1 MAASRLTFTGMVDEA
16 TRPTVA
22 VVEDDAPSRNALGR
36 LLRASGFEPALFD
49 SAEAFIEAP
58 PSAPLCLILDVHLTG
73 MSGTDLQG
81 RLRKAG
87 SSTPIIVTTA
97 LRDAAIRNRAQ
108 ENGCTAFLWKPF
120 SSDALLSLLGAIAQ
134 DARH

>member
-1 MAASRLTFTGMVDEA
+1 MAEEA
-16 TRPTVA
+16 IRRTVA

-36 LLRASGFEPALFD
+36 LLRAGGFEPALFD

-58 PSAPLCLILDVHLTG
+58 PCAPLCLILDVHLTG

-81 RLRKAG
+81 RLRRAG

-97 LRDAAIRNRAQ
+97 LREAGIRDRAE

-120 SSDALLSLLGAIAQ
+120 NSTTLLSLLDEMAQ
-134 DARH
+134 HPTP

>member
-1 MAASRLTFTGMVDEA
+1 MTDEVL
-16 TRPTVA
+16 RRTVA

-36 LLRASGFEPALFD
+36 LLRAGGFEPALFD

-97 LRDAAIRNRAQ
+97 LRDASVRHRA
-108 ENGCTAFLWKPF
+108 EKNGCTAFLWKPF
-120 SSDALLSLLGAIAQ
+120 SSDALLSLLGTIAQ
-134 DARH
+134 HPTD

>member
-1 MAASRLTFTGMVDEA
+1 MVDEVI
-16 TRPTVA
+16 RRTVA
-22 VVEDDAPSRNALGR
+22 VVEDDGPSRTALGR
-36 LLRASGFEPALFD
+36 LLRASGFEPALFE

-58 PSAPLCLILDVHLTG
+58 PCAPLCLILDVHLTG

-81 RLRKAG
+81 RLRQAG

-97 LRDAAIRNRAQ
+97 LRDTGIRNRAE

-120 SSDALLSLLGAIAQ
+120 SSDALLSLLGAIVQ
-134 DARH
+134 DATH

>member
-1 MAASRLTFTGMVDEA
+1 MADHTLR
-16 TRPTVA
+16 RTVA

-36 LLRASGFEPALFD
+36 LLRAGGFEPALFD

-58 PSAPLCLILDVHLTG
+58 PRAPLCVILDVNLTG
-73 MSGTDLQG
+73 MSGTELQG
-81 RLRKAG
+81 RLRSAG

-97 LRDAAIRNRAQ
+97 LRDACIRDRAE

-120 SSDALLSLLGAIAQ
+120 NSTTLLSLLGEIAQ
-134 DARH
+134 HPAP

>member
-1 MAASRLTFTGMVDEA
+1 MVAEA
-16 TRPTVA
+16 VRRTVA
-22 VVEDDAPSRNALGR
+22 VVEDDAPSRTALGR

-58 PSAPLCLILDVHLTG
+58 PCAPLCLILDVHLTG

-97 LRDAAIRNRAQ
+97 LRDLGIRHRAE

-120 SSDALLSLLGAIAQ
+120 SCEALLSLIGTIAQ
-134 DARH
+134 ETTY

>member
-1 MAASRLTFTGMVDEA
+1 MAEA
-16 TRPTVA
+16 ANRRTVA

-58 PSAPLCLILDVHLTG
+58 PCAPLCLILDVHLTG
-73 MSGTDLQG
+73 MSGTELQG

-97 LRDAAIRNRAQ
+97 LRDLGIRHRAE

-120 SSDALLSLLGAIAQ
+120 SSHALLSLLGAIAH
-134 DARH
+134 DAH

>member
-1 MAASRLTFTGMVDEA
+1 MADAALR
-16 TRPTVA
+16 RTVA

-36 LLRASGFEPALFD
+36 LLRAGGFEPALFD

-58 PSAPLCLILDVHLTG
+58 PCAPLCLILDVQLTG

-81 RLRKAG
+81 QLRRAG

-97 LRDAAIRNRAQ
+97 LRDACIRDRAE

-120 SSDALLSLLGAIAQ
+120 NSTTLLSLLGALAQ
-134 DARH
+134 EPTAY

>member
-1 MAASRLTFTGMVDEA
+1 MAEA
-16 TRPTVA
+16 ANRRTVA

-36 LLRASGFEPALFD
+36 LLRAGGFEPALFD

-58 PSAPLCLILDVHLTG
+58 PRAPLCLILDVNLTG

-81 RLRKAG
+81 QLRRAG
-87 SSTPIIVTTA
+87 SPTPIIVTTA
-97 LRDAAIRNRAQ
+97 LRDACIRDRAE

-120 SSDALLSLLGAIAQ
+120 NSTTLLSLLGAIAQ
-134 DARH
+134 DPTDY

>member
-1 MAASRLTFTGMVDEA
+1 MADAALR
-16 TRPTVA
+16 RTVA

-36 LLRASGFEPALFD
+36 LLRAGGFEPALFD

-58 PSAPLCLILDVHLTG
+58 PRAPLCLILDVHLTG

-97 LRDAAIRNRAQ
+97 LREASIRARAE

-120 SSDALLSLLGAIAQ
+120 NSTALLSLLDEIA
-134 DARH
+134 HHPTP